1 MWKGKAPIREVI
13 SIKILIS
20 NIQALLSKWER
31 RNEDPSRGRLSTEQE
46 ERAQIFYDQREDESA
61 VSALLTGFFYFQ
73 KSN

>member
-1 MWKGKAPIREVI
+1 MWKGKPPIREVI

-31 RNEDPSRGRLSTEQE
+31 RKRDPSRDGLYTEQE
-46 ERAQIFYDQREDESA
+46 ERAQIFYDQCGDESA
-61 VSALLTGFFYFQ
+61 VSALFLGFFYFQ